1 MLFATRPERA
11 TFFESDAGGSK
22 IMADETVAQLRQ
34 KMAQARE
41 VIAHLMQKAAFDG
54 AEAHRALNYFGSDE
68 FEQNFL
74 PWPRHGDE
82 GLRPEELNAANDD

>member
-1 MLFATRPERA
+1 MLFATWAERA
-11 TFFESDAGGSK
+11 TFFWSNAGGSK

-34 KMAQARE
+34 KMTQARE
-41 VIAHLMQKAAFDG
+41 VIAHLMDKAAFNG
-54 AEAHRALNYFGSDE
+54 AEAHRALDYFGSDE

>member
-22 IMADETVAQLRQ
+22 IMADETVVQLKQ

-41 VIAHLMQKAAFDG
+41 VIAHLMDKAAFNG
-54 AEAHRALNYFGSDE
+54 AEAHRALDYFGSDE